1 MPQRSSNKVK
11 VYVRTRPTNNFAS
24 DMISF
29 GRDNRTICIHRA
41 ASANAV
47 DNKINDW
54 AFHLDGV
61 SHNVSQEEIF
71 DSVAKDVVDRTL
83 EGYNGTIMC
92 YGQTGAGKTHTMTGF
107 TESYLNRGIIPRAL
121 QHLYQE
127 INARQDFSYSI
138 RIAYLEIYNDQMC
151 DLLRT
156 LNSPSDYQQLSIG
169 EDAGFVYVK
178 GLSYR
183 IANNEEEALNLL
195 FEGETNR
202 SIGQHVLNKQSS
214 RSHCIFTILVECRAI
229 LSSDD
234 KYTVS
239 KLNLVDLAG
248 SERLAKTNSEGV
260 TKREAT
266 FINKSLSF
274 LEQVVLNLSDKKTNY
289 SHFRSSKLTHA
300 LKDSIGGRCNTVMIA
315 NIWPEIQ
322 HIEETVSTLRF
333 ASRMMCV
340 PAEPTVNQ
348 VIDPVKAIE
357 NYKRENKYLKEELA
371 LHNTLVNRN
380 GISYEP
386 LSEQQ
391 LYEIENQCRR
401 FIDGTLDEIEIQNVR
416 QVQAVL
422 NTLKNVCRA
431 TEKDVEKKYRD
442 RYVLTDKHDYDQQ
455 DGQKMSG
462 ASQGASTMGGTA
474 GELDGQSFGLGTA
487 SKDQRVNKEALLKMT
502 RNKRQAATK
511 TPGGQQQ
518 ANPKSKSPPV
528 GSKPTSVTLQRSIT
542 NDDEQFPRVKEPS
555 DITETKDQ
563 PPSTP
568 PTRTVAFEDFKQ
580 TRGLNLNKIYLEN
593 KEILASKKKQ
603 FADLARCINQTK
615 ADIDKTRTDAERKK
629 NERLTM
635 GKNNS
640 FILYEIYFIFLGE
653 FLNENG
659 ETIIDEEEYELIAK
673 LQELKGTYR
682 NDYDQWKNL
691 KSEINYCQNLVNQC
705 QNRLLQEFDI
715 WYNECYLNGNN
726 TGDIDDILSS
736 NKTMNEY
743 QIYDD
748 AAERFERMQKELLLS
763 DLDSMPFRQA
773 QMRTNRRHVFNAATT
788 QGPWKQAP
796 TTTVT
801 TNSGFKLGR
810 NYGQD
815 SQSLPA
821 ISVSAGR
828 QKSMVR

>member
-1 MPQRSSNKVK
+1 MPHHTTNKVK

-24 DMISF
+24 DMISV
-29 GRDNRTICIHRA
+29 GRDNRTVSVHRV

-61 SHNVSQEEIF
+61 FHNVSQDEIF
-71 DSVAKDVVDRTL
+71 DSVAKDVIDRTL
-83 EGYNGTIMC
+83 DGYNGTIMC

-107 TESYLNRGIIPRAL
+107 TESYPNRGVIPRTI
-121 QHLYQE
+121 QHIFQE
-127 INARQDFSYSI
+127 INSRQDFSYSI

-156 LNSPSDYQQLSIG
+156 LDSKTDNQQQQQQQLSIG
-169 EDAGFVYVK
+169 EDVGFVYVK

-183 IANNEEEALNLL
+183 IANSEEEALNLL

-214 RSHCIFTILVECRAI
+214 RSHCIFTIIVECRSV

-274 LEQVVLNLSDKKTNY
+274 LEQVVLNLSDKKTNC

-315 NIWPEIQ
+315 NIWPELQ

-340 PAEPTVNQ
+340 PAEPTVNEI
-348 VIDPVKAIE
+348 IDPVKAIE

-401 FIDGTLDEIEIQNVR
+401 FIDGSLDEVEIQNVR
-416 QVQAVL
+416 QVQAVF
-422 NTLKNVCRA
+422 NTLKNICRA

-455 DGQKMSG
+455 DGQKLSG
-462 ASQGASTMGGTA
+462 TTQGATSIGGNS
-474 GELDGQSFGLGTA
+474 GELDGQSFGIGTA
-487 SKDQRVNKEALLKMT
+487 SKDQRVSKDALLKMT
-502 RNKRQAATK
+502 RNKRQATSK
-511 TPGGQQQ
+511 TSPGQQQ
-518 ANPKSKSPPV
+518 QPTPKEKSSPL
-528 GSKPTSVTLQRSIT
+528 GSKPTGATLQRSST
-542 NDDEQFPRVKEPS
+542 NDEEQFPRVKEPS
-555 DITETKDQ
+555 DVADMKDQ

-568 PTRTVAFEDFKQ
+568 PTRTIAFEEFKQ

-603 FADLARCINQTK
+603 FADLARGINQMKT
-615 ADIDKTRTDAERKK
+615 DIDKTRTDAEHKK

-635 GKNNS
+635 
-640 FILYEIYFIFLGE
+640 GE

-673 LQELKGTYR
+673 LQELKGIYR
-682 NDYDQWKNL
+682 NDYDQWKDL

-705 QNRLLQEFDI
+705 QHRLLQEFDI
-715 WYNECYLNGNN
+715 WYNECYSNGNN
-726 TGDIDDILSS
+726 ATDIDDIISS
-736 NKTMNEY
+736 NKVTNEY
-743 QIYDD
+743 QFYDD

-773 QMRTNRRHVFNAATT
+773 QMRTNRRHVFNAART

-796 TTTVT
+796 PTTTANNT
-801 TNSGFKLGR
+801 GFRSGQSYAQEIF
-810 NYGQD
+810 
-815 SQSLPA
+815 SLPA

>member
-11 VYVRTRPTNNFAS
+11 VYVRTRPTNNFALS
-24 DMISF
+24 MLSF
-29 GRDNRTICIHRA
+29 GQDNRTICIHRI

-61 SHNVSQEEIF
+61 FHNVSQEETF
-71 DSVAKDVVDRTL
+71 DSVGKDVVDRTL

-107 TESYLNRGIIPRAL
+107 AESYQNRGIIPRAL

-156 LNSPSDYQQLSIG
+156 LNSPSDYQQQQLSIG
-169 EDAGFVYVK
+169 EDSGFVYVK

-183 IANNEEEALNLL
+183 IANSEEEALNLL

-202 SIGQHVLNKQSS
+202 TIGQHILNKQSS
-214 RSHCIFTILVECRAI
+214 RSHCIFTILVECRSI

-239 KLNLVDLAG
+239 KINLVDLAG

-289 SHFRSSKLTHA
+289 SHFRSSKLTHV

-315 NIWPEIQ
+315 NIWPELQ
-322 HIEETVSTLRF
+322 HMEETVSTLRF

-340 PAEPTVNQ
+340 PAEPTVNA

-371 LHNTLVNRN
+371 LHNTLVNRS

-401 FIDGTLDEIEIQNVR
+401 FIDGNLDEFEIQNVR
-416 QVQAVL
+416 QVQAVF
-422 NTLKNVCRA
+422 NTLKTICRT

-462 ASQGASTMGGTA
+462 ASQGASTMVGTA
-474 GELDGQSFGLGTA
+474 GELDGQSFGLGIA

-502 RNKRQAATK
+502 RNKRQAASK
-511 TPGGQQQ
+511 TSGGQQ

-528 GSKPTSVTLQRSIT
+528 GSKPTSVSLQRSVT
-542 NDDEQFPRVKEPS
+542 NDDEQFSRVKEPS
-555 DITETKDQ
+555 DVAEMKDQ

-568 PTRTVAFEDFKQ
+568 PTRTAAFEDFKQ

-603 FADLARCINQTK
+603 FADLARRINQTK
-615 ADIDKTRTDAERKK
+615 VDIDKTRIDAERKK

-635 GKNNS
+635 G
-640 FILYEIYFIFLGE
+640 E

-659 ETIIDEEEYELIAK
+659 ETVIDEEEYESIAK

-715 WYNECYLNGNN
+715 WYNECYSNGNN

-736 NKTMNEY
+736 NKTTNEY

-801 TNSGFKLGR
+801 TNNGFRLGR